1 MLKDLFASVLKKDM
15 AFKSEDLVN
24 PCTLSIISNFFYF
37 CYGVT
42 KFITFFS
49 MPANVSLYFFPLP
62 RSHPFL
68 SLYPLPIQAGISLF
82 MQIYQSYISEKLW
95 LRAWTTIFLWQFLI
109 YIFNILRLGH
119 SMHCE
124 TVNNR
129 HSPGT
134 EARGPFR
141 IRLQPGKLQVPEKD
155 ERLMRFLL
163 TQLVQLQGRR
173 ASTNLSE
180 HTDGSFSFH
189 WI

>member
-49 MPANVSLYFFPLP
+49 MACKCLPVFFSPSSLP
-62 RSHPFL
+62 PFSL
-68 SLYPLPIQAGISLF
+68 SLSPPNTSRNIS

-141 IRLQPGKLQVPEKD
+141 VRLQPGKLQVPEKD